1 MISLSAVA
9 DRLRDRGL
17 LADPVPD
24 TDVSVSG
31 ITDDSRRLGP
41 GELFCAVPGHRHDG
55 HRFLDQ
61 AVRAGAAA
69 ALVESPRADLDV
81 PQLRVTDARRATAIA
96 AQAVYG
102 DPARDLRLIGVT
114 GTNGKTTTVHLIRHL
129 VSARHRTGSLGTL
142 GRIGPAGDV
151 ESLDLTTPGP
161 VQLARAL
168 ATLRDEGAGVVV
180 LEVSSHALAQS
191 RVDGV
196 EFDVAA
202 FTNVSR
208 DHLDYH
214 ADFEEYRATKAR
226 LSDRVKDDGVLVVNL
241 DEPAWSILPDR
252 HTRLGYGRVSEA
264 DYRAENVE
272 STARGSRWTLVT
284 PEGCGEVELPLPG
297 DFNVDNA
304 LAAAATASTL
314 EIPLERLVT
323 GLSQAPPV
331 PGRLEV
337 LLDAPLVL
345 RDYAHTPEALRR
357 ALAAV
362 RPLTDGRTIV
372 VFGCGGE
379 RDPGKRPLMGRVAA
393 EGADFIIVT
402 SDNPR
407 HEVPNAIIAEIIPGL
422 GDAEFEVLEDRRAAI
437 QRALELAGQEDLVLL
452 AGKGHETYQ
461 IVGDERRPFDEAVVV
476 ERLMAERREA

>member
-1 MISLSAVA
+1 
-9 DRLRDRGL
+9 
-17 LADPVPD
+17 
-24 TDVSVSG
+24 
-31 ITDDSRRLGP
+31 
-41 GELFCAVPGHRHDG
+41 
-55 HRFLDQ
+55 
-61 AVRAGAAA
+61 
-69 ALVESPRADLDV
+69 
-81 PQLRVTDARRATAIA
+81 
-96 AQAVYG
+96 
-102 DPARDLRLIGVT
+102 
-114 GTNGKTTTVHLIRHL
+114 
-129 VSARHRTGSLGTL
+129 
-142 GRIGPAGDV
+142 
-151 ESLDLTTPGP
+151 
-161 VQLARAL
+161 
-168 ATLRDEGAGVVV
+168 EGAGVVV

-337 LLDAPLVL
+337 LLD
-345 RDYAHTPEALRR
+345 
-357 ALAAV
+357 
-362 RPLTDGRTIV
+362 
-372 VFGCGGE
+372 
-379 RDPGKRPLMGRVAA
+379 
-393 EGADFIIVT
+393 
-402 SDNPR
+402 
-407 HEVPNAIIAEIIPGL
+407 
-422 GDAEFEVLEDRRAAI
+422 
-437 QRALELAGQEDLVLL
+437 
-452 AGKGHETYQ
+452 
-461 IVGDERRPFDEAVVV
+461 
-476 ERLMAERREA
+476 